1 MSATVP
7 ETKNFH
13 VIEAVRVLEGAA
25 VSGRRRWSARFKA
38 DLVAKTLEPGVN
50 VSAIARSAGI
60 LPAQLFVWKRQAL
73 RQRAAARRE
82 ETAPHFVEV
91 ETRETGVVEIVVG
104 STVVRAP
111 ANIAEEHLRRILR
124 VVRSA

>member
-13 VIEAVRVLEGAA
+13 VIEAVSVLEGAP

-38 DLVAKTLEPGVN
+38 DLVAKTLAPGVN

-73 RQRAAARRE
+73 RQGAAGRRE
-82 ETAPHFVEV
+82 EATPHFVEV
-91 ETRETGVVEIVVG
+91 ETRGTGVVEIVIG
-104 STVVRAP
+104 ATVVRAP
-111 ANIAEEHLRRILR
+111 ASIDEEHLRRVIR
-124 VVRSA
+124 AVRSA

>member
-7 ETKNFH
+7 ETKSFH
-13 VIEAVRVLEGAA
+13 VIEAVSLLEGAP

-50 VSAIARSAGI
+50 VSAIARNAGV

-73 RQRAAARRE
+73 RQGVAGRRDE
-82 ETAPHFVEV
+82 VGPRFVEV
-91 ETRETGVVEIVVG
+91 ETRGTDMVEVVIG

-111 ANIAEEHLRRILR
+111 ANIDEEHLRRVIR
-124 VVRSA
+124 AVRSA